1 MWVYGLLLGTVF
13 VLLVISS
20 IYIVRLTH
28 NTIKKYF
35 SNKLLSW
42 IISLIPLLLF
52 VPGLFIDMVNAIVV
66 DIHLIVIVAIT
77 KLIFYIIK
85 KITKKEINEL
95 LVLSCG
101 VIITSIIMVYAY
113 YVAHNVKETDY
124 VVYTTKDIGVENYR
138 IVQISDSHLGT
149 TMDGKKFSEYMLE
162 INELNPDVVVVTGD
176 FVDDDTSYEDMKNGA
191 SGLGLL
197 QTKDGVYF
205 IYGNH
210 DKGYFNRRNYNDDD
224 IKRELRNN
232 NVIILEDAYLNL
244 SNNIFL
250 IGRSDAE
257 VKDRATAKMLTENMD
272 KDKYIIMLDHQPND
286 YENEMK
292 AGVDLVLLG
301 HTHGGQLFPL
311 GQIGLLLGANDKVY
325 GMETRDNTTFIVN
338 SGISDWAIKF
348 KTGTIAE
355 YTVIDIKRK

>member
-13 VLLVISS
+13 VLLILSS

-35 SNKLLSW
+35 KNRLLSW

-52 VPGLFIDMVNAIVV
+52 IPGLFIDMVNAIVV

-101 VIITSIIMVYAY
+101 VIITMGIMIHAY
-113 YVAHNVKETDY
+113 YVAHNVIETDY

-162 INELNPDVVVVTGD
+162 INKLNPDIVVVTGD
-176 FVDDDTSYEDMKNGA
+176 FVDDDTSYEDMVEGA
-191 SGLGLL
+191 NGLGLL

-210 DKGYFNRRNYNDDD
+210 DKGYYNKRSYNDVD
-224 IKRELRNN
+224 IKRELKNN
-232 NVIILEDAYLNL
+232 NVIILEDAYLNV
-244 SNNIFL
+244 SSNIFL
-250 IGRSDAE
+250 VGRSDAE

-286 YENEMK
+286 YESEMK
-292 AGVDLVLLG
+292 AGVDLVLSG

-325 GMETRDNTTFIVN
+325 GMETRDNTTFIVK

-348 KTGTIAE
+348 KTGTVEE